1 MIKNVIFDIG
11 KVLLCFNRE
20 ALLKKYY
27 KGNDLEEF
35 SKILFKGWERQDEGI
50 ISVEDY
56 KKERIAE
63 LPSHQKDPGKAIL
76 DYWEYSM
83 FYKEGMVDLVTELKE
98 KGYKLYVLSN
108 MTFHFIEREY
118 KFPLFKMFDGIVYSA
133 PIKMIK
139 PNPEIFKYIIN
150 KYDLIPEECLFTD
163 DMKENLAGAAR
174 FNIKTFH
181 YQDNTS
187 QLREFILSF

>member
-11 KVLLCFNRE
+11 KVLLCFDRIG
-20 ALLKKYY
+20 LLKKYY

-35 SKILFKGWERQDEGI
+35 SKVLFKGWERQDEGL

-63 LPSHQKDPGKAIL
+63 LPANQKDAGKAIL

-83 FYKEGMVDLVTELKE
+83 FYKEGMVKLINELKE

-108 MTFHFIEREY
+108 MTFHFIQREY
-118 KFPLFKMFDGIVYSA
+118 KFPIFKLFDGIVYSA

-139 PNPEIFKYIIN
+139 PNPEIFKYILT
-150 KYDLIPEECLFTD
+150 KYDLVPEECVFTD
-163 DMKENLAGAAR
+163 DMKENLAEAAR

-187 QLREFILSF
+187 QLREFILSL